1 MFRLEHFDDM
11 FRLEHYDDVF
21 QLEHSAICSSRNT

>member
-11 FRLEHYDDVF
+11 FRLEHYDDMF
-21 QLEHSAICSSRNT
+21 QLEHSAMCSSRNT

>member
-11 FRLEHYDDVF
+11 FRLEHYDDV

>member
-11 FRLEHYDDVF
+11 FRLEHDDDMF
-21 QLEHSAICSSRNT
+21 QLEHSAMCSSRNT